1 MSRNP
6 TSEKPLT
13 QSPQSFLERVQPD
26 FQPGF
31 LVKGGRSLERRLK
44 TMESTW
50 VPPGLTYLEMRSV
63 RPQTIKDYQQRL
75 DRFRKWLTLSSA
87 HLTNLED
94 LDLCLVEFM
103 NEMFSKGEGI
113 DTGIRVHAA
122 VRFFYPQLGRPSSGT
137 LPRTVRAL
145 KGWAIAAPPRQRL
158 PLPIEALGAIM
169 GQMMKLNKAEMAL
182 RVFIQFLTYL
192 RPGELSGLTVGQMV
206 PPQGAMADR
215 FRSWAILLHPVE
227 SGVPGKT
234 GVFDATVLIDSDPWL
249 HPILVSMISNRKP
262 QDPLW
267 RDSHPALVRT
277 FSGITAD
284 LGLEHLGSCL
294 YTLRHGGA
302 THDIITRR
310 RNMLEVKQRGRWQTD
325 SSLRRYVKLARLQ
338 HEQSK
343 IPKSIAEQGREV
355 LANLPQ
361 LLQHALLKGGGPH
374 GIQISQRG
382 CKRKLPLSRNNN
394 S

>member
-1 MSRNP
+1 M
-6 TSEKPLT
+6 
-13 QSPQSFLERVQPD
+13 
-26 FQPGF
+26 
-31 LVKGGRSLERRLK
+31 
-44 TMESTW
+44 
-50 VPPGLTYLEMRSV
+50 
-63 RPQTIKDYQQRL
+63 
-75 DRFRKWLTLSSA
+75 
-87 HLTNLED
+87 
-94 LDLCLVEFM
+94 
-103 NEMFSKGEGI
+103 
-113 DTGIRVHAA
+113 
-122 VRFFYPQLGRPSSGT
+122 
-137 LPRTVRAL
+137 
-145 KGWAIAAPPRQRL
+145 
-158 PLPIEALGAIM
+158 
-169 GQMMKLNKAEMAL
+169 
-182 RVFIQFLTYL
+182 
-192 RPGELSGLTVGQMV
+192 
-206 PPQGAMADR
+206 
-215 FRSWAILLHPVE
+215 
-227 SGVPGKT
+227 PGKT